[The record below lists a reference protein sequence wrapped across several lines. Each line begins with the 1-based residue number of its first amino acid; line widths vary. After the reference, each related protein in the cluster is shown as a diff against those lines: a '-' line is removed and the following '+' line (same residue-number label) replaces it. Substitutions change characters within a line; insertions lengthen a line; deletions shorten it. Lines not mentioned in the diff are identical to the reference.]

1 MDKLE
6 MIVLSA
12 ETEVEQKNNNLQ
24 AAIKRL
30 VELVQEDDITNLC
43 HYNAYIVQ
51 AEDVRRYANEVM
63 MAKRVCEALK
73 KVQHEA

>member
-6 MIVLSA
+6 MMILSA

-30 VELVQEDDITNLC
+30 VELVHEDDITNLC

-63 MAKRVCEALK
+63 MAKRVCETLK
-73 KVQHEA
+73 KIN